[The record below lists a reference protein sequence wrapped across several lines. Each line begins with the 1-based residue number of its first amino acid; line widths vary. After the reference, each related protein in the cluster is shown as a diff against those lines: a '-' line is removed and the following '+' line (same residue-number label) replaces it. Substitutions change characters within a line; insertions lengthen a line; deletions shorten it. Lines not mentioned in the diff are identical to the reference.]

1 MSAPDALM
9 GRECQGRVH
18 AGWFPMHEESL
29 RKIERTFD
37 EEPTRRKAVAALVTV
52 CRVANLEGSATFVRP
67 IASLARDMG
76 YTYRHALQALHLLAE
91 IGLIAITDQHVAGSK
106 ERAPSRYTLLPIE
119 KKQTGQR
126 NSNNSLNNDPI
137 HAPNKGGAP

>member
-52 CRVANLEGSATFVRP
+52 CRVANL
-67 IASLARDMG
+67 
-76 YTYRHALQALHLLAE
+76 
-91 IGLIAITDQHVAGSK
+91 
-106 ERAPSRYTLLPIE
+106 
-119 KKQTGQR
+119 
-126 NSNNSLNNDPI
+126 
-137 HAPNKGGAP
+137 